1 MSKQQELSFD
11 DEPVYKSFPIVDVEP
26 ASNDINMQPPP
37 LTRSLNIELEG
48 LGQLDFHLDLVKDE
62 SVNNIVEG

>member
-11 DEPVYKSFPIVDVEP
+11 DEPVYKSCPIVDVEP
-26 ASNDINMQPPP
+26 VSNDINMQPPP
-37 LTRSLNIELEG
+37 LTRRLNIELEG